1 VAEQAYAYV
10 TLIPVA
16 KGFQKAVANEMGGV
30 GKVGEKAGDEAG
42 KGVSK
47 GFGRSIAGIAG
58 LIAGAFS
65 IRAITNFAKESVAA
79 AEAVSTA
86 NARIDQVAKST
97 GVFGAETDAVTKRI
111 QDFAK
116 AQEMRIAVDDTVI
129 KGVQAQLLTFKELS
143 STADETGGVFDRV
156 TMAAFDMAQ
165 VVGSAEGNATALGK
179 ALEDPTRGV
188 AALARNGT
196 TFTDQQREQI
206 KVLQESGD
214 LLGAQEIILQEVE
227 SQYGGLAEA
236 SADASVKLGL
246 AFGNIKE
253 TVGDVLLPIFAD
265 LVDGMLPV
273 IDELANTLA
282 VVFQDLSPIISELAG
297 QLPGLIQS
305 FLPMLPVIGELAGI
319 FLGLVERFLPIFVDL
334 ILSLMPA
341 FTELVPVIADFIA
354 NALDILVPILLDLVA
369 AIIPIVQA
377 LLPVFM
383 ELVTALAPIVI
394 KLIEAFLPLI
404 MMVLPI
410 LIRLIEFLA
419 PIFIGIASIIGN
431 VIVGAIG
438 LLVGAISWVS
448 DNLGEFGDFFKT
460 LWNGIKTFFGSI
472 INGLIGGFEGFVNG
486 AVRGINRVIDAINS
500 MAFTVPDW
508 VPEIGGSRFGFNIGR
523 LSEISLPRV
532 ALAEGG
538 MVDRPTNA
546 LIGEAG
552 PEVVMP
558 LDRFERVMGIGDG
571 PGQAV
576 NYYAA
581 PNKSFDAEQEL
592 QLAMRRVRMMA

>member
-1 VAEQAYAYV
+1 MAEQAYAYV

-16 KGFQKAVANEMGGV
+16 KGFQQAVAKEMGGV
-30 GKVGEKAGDEAG
+30 GKVGETAGADAG

-47 GFGRSIAGIAG
+47 GFGKSIAGIAG

-65 IRAITNFAKESVAA
+65 IRAVTNFAKESIAA

-97 GVFGAETDAVTKRI
+97 GVFGDETDAVTKRI

-129 KGVQAQLLTFKELS
+129 KGVQAQLLTFKDLS

-156 TMAAFDMAQ
+156 TLAAFDMAQ

-179 ALEDPTRGV
+179 ALENPTKGV

-196 TFTDQQREQI
+196 TFTEQQLEQI

-214 LLGAQEIILQEVE
+214 LLGAQEIILGEVE

-236 SADASVKLGL
+236 SADASEKLSL
-246 AFGNIKE
+246 AFHNVKE

-265 LVDGMLPV
+265 LVTDLLPV
-273 IDELANTLA
+273 IDILGGVLADVFTDLA
-282 VVFQDLSPIISELAG
+282 PVIQDLAG

-305 FLPMLPVIGELAGI
+305 FMPMIPVIGNLAGI
-319 FLGLVERFLPIFVDL
+319 LLDLVSRFLPIFIDL
-334 ILSLMPA
+334 VLALMPA
-341 FTELVPVIADFIA
+341 FEDLLPVVADFIA
-354 NALDILVPILLDLVA
+354 DALDLLVPILLELVD
-369 AIIPIVQA
+369 AIIPIVKA

-383 ELVTALAPIVI
+383 KLVTALAPIVI
-394 KLIEAFLPLI
+394 KLIEAFLPLVL
-404 MMVLPI
+404 MVLPL
-410 LIRLIEFLA
+410 LIGLIEFLA
-419 PIFIGIASIIGN
+419 PIFIGIADIIGN
-431 VIVGAIG
+431 IIVGAIDM
-438 LLVGAISWVS
+438 LVGAIDFVT
-448 DNLGEFGDFFKT
+448 DNLGEFGAFFRT
-460 LWNGIKTFFGSI
+460 LFDGIKGFFGDI

-486 AVRGINRVIDAINS
+486 AVRGINRVIDAINRMS
-500 MAFTVPDW
+500 FTIPDW
-508 VPEIGGSRFGFNIGR
+508 VPEIGGRSFGFNLGR
-523 LSEISLPRV
+523 VSEISLPRV
-532 ALAEGG
+532 ALADGG
-538 MVDRPTNA
+538 LVTGPTNA
-546 LIGEAG
+546 LVGEAG

-558 LDRFERVMGIGDG
+558 LDRFERLMGIGEG

-592 QLAMRRVRMMA
+592 QLAMRRVRIMA

>member
-1 VAEQAYAYV
+1 MAEQAYAYV

-16 KGFQKAVANEMGGV
+16 KGFQQAVAKEMGGV
-30 GKVGEKAGDEAG
+30 GKVGETAGADAG

-47 GFGRSIAGIAG
+47 GFGKSIAGIAG

-65 IRAITNFAKESVAA
+65 IRAVTNFAKESIAA

-97 GVFGAETDAVTKRI
+97 GVFGDETDAVTKRI

-129 KGVQAQLLTFKELS
+129 KGVQAQLLTFKDLS

-179 ALEDPTRGV
+179 ALENPTKGV

-196 TFTDQQREQI
+196 TFTEQQMEQI

-214 LLGAQEIILQEVE
+214 LLGAQEIILGEVE

-236 SADASVKLGL
+236 SADASEKLSL
-246 AFGNIKE
+246 AFHNVKE

-265 LVDGMLPV
+265 LVTDLLPV
-273 IDELANTLA
+273 IDILGDVLADVFTDLA
-282 VVFQDLSPIISELAG
+282 PVIQDLAG

-305 FLPMLPVIGELAGI
+305 FMPMIPVIGNLAGI
-319 FLGLVERFLPIFVDL
+319 LLDLVSRFLPIFIDL
-334 ILSLMPA
+334 VLALMPA
-341 FTELVPVIADFIA
+341 FEDLLPVVADFIA
-354 NALDILVPILLDLVA
+354 DALDLLVPILLELVD
-369 AIIPIVQA
+369 AIIPIVKA

-383 ELVTALAPIVI
+383 KLVTALAPIVI
-394 KLIEAFLPLI
+394 KLIEAFLPLVL
-404 MMVLPI
+404 MVLPL
-410 LIRLIEFLA
+410 LIGLIEFLA
-419 PIFIGIASIIGN
+419 PIFIGIADIIGN
-431 VIVGAIG
+431 IIVGAIDM
-438 LLVGAISWVS
+438 LVGAIDFVT
-448 DNLGEFGDFFKT
+448 DNLGEFGAFFRT
-460 LWNGIKTFFGSI
+460 LFDGIKGFFGDI

-486 AVRGINRVIDAINS
+486 AVRGINRVIDAINRMS
-500 MAFTVPDW
+500 FTIPDW
-508 VPEIGGSRFGFNIGR
+508 VPEIGGRSFGFNLGR
-523 LSEISLPRV
+523 VSEISLPRV
-532 ALAEGG
+532 ALADGG
-538 MVDRPTNA
+538 LVTGPTNA
-546 LIGEAG
+546 LVGEAG

-558 LDRFERVMGIGDG
+558 LDRFERLMGIGEG

-592 QLAMRRVRMMA
+592 QLAMRRVRIMA

>member
-1 VAEQAYAYV
+1 
-10 TLIPVA
+10 
-16 KGFQKAVANEMGGV
+16 MGGV

-42 KGVSK
+42 KGISK
-47 GFGRSIAGIAG
+47 GFGKSIAGIAG

-65 IRAITNFAKESVAA
+65 IRAVTNFAKESIAA

-97 GVFGAETDAVTKRI
+97 GVFGDETDAVTKRI

-129 KGVQAQLLTFKELS
+129 KGVQAQLLTFKDLS

-179 ALEDPTRGV
+179 ALENPTKGV

-196 TFTDQQREQI
+196 TFTDQQLEQI

-214 LLGAQEIILQEVE
+214 LLGAQEIILGEVE

-236 SADASVKLGL
+236 SADASDKLAL

-265 LVDGMLPV
+265 LVTDMLPV
-273 IDELANTLA
+273 IEVLGGVLAE
-282 VVFQDLSPIISELAG
+282 VFTDLSPIISELAG
-297 QLPGLIQS
+297 QLPALIES

-319 FLGLVERFLPIFVDL
+319 FLDLASRFLPIFVDL
-334 ILSLMPA
+334 IMALMPA

-354 NALDILVPILLDLVA
+354 DSLDLLVPILLELVD
-369 AIIPIVQA
+369 AIVPIVQA

-383 ELVTALAPIVI
+383 ELITALAPVVI
-394 KLIEAFLPLI
+394 KLIDAFLPLV
-404 MMVLPI
+404 MMILPI
-410 LIRLIEFLA
+410 LIGLIEFLA
-419 PIFIGIASIIGN
+419 PIFIGIATIIGN
-431 VIVGAIG
+431 IIVGAID
-438 LLVGAISWVS
+438 LLVGAIDWVTS
-448 DNLGEFGDFFKT
+448 NLDTFGEFFKT
-460 LWNGIKTFFGSI
+460 LFDGIKSFFGDI

-486 AVRGINRVIDAINS
+486 AIKGVNRVIDAINS
-500 MAFTVPDW
+500 MSFTVPDW
-508 VPEIGGSRFGFNIGR
+508 VPEIGGRSFGFNLGR
-523 LSEISLPRV
+523 LAEITLPRV

-538 MVDRPTNA
+538 MVSGPTNA

-558 LDRFERVMGIGDG
+558 LDRFERMLGIGEG
-571 PGQAV
+571 PGRAV

>member
-1 VAEQAYAYV
+1 MAEQAYAYV

-16 KGFQKAVANEMGGV
+16 KGFQQAVAKEMGGV
-30 GKVGEKAGDEAG
+30 GKVGETAGADAG

-47 GFGRSIAGIAG
+47 GFGKSIAGIAG

-65 IRAITNFAKESVAA
+65 IRAVTNFAKESIAA

-97 GVFGAETDAVTKRI
+97 GVFGDETDAVTKRI

-129 KGVQAQLLTFKELS
+129 KGVQAQLLTFKDLS

-156 TMAAFDMAQ
+156 TLAAFDMAQ

-179 ALEDPTRGV
+179 ALENPTKGV

-196 TFTDQQREQI
+196 TFTEQQLEQI

-214 LLGAQEIILQEVE
+214 LLGAQEIILGEVE

-236 SADASVKLGL
+236 SADASEKLSL
-246 AFGNIKE
+246 AFHNVKE

-265 LVDGMLPV
+265 LVTDLLPV
-273 IDELANTLA
+273 IDILGGVLADVFTDLA
-282 VVFQDLSPIISELAG
+282 PVIQDLAG

-305 FLPMLPVIGELAGI
+305 FMPMIPVIGNLAGI
-319 FLGLVERFLPIFVDL
+319 LLDLVSRFLPIFIDL
-334 ILSLMPA
+334 VLALMPA
-341 FTELVPVIADFIA
+341 FEDLLPVVADFIA
-354 NALDILVPILLDLVA
+354 DALDLLVPILLELVD
-369 AIIPIVQA
+369 AIIPIVKA

-383 ELVTALAPIVI
+383 KLVTALAPIVI
-394 KLIEAFLPLI
+394 KLIEAFLPLVL
-404 MMVLPI
+404 MVLPL
-410 LIRLIEFLA
+410 LIGLIEFLA
-419 PIFIGIASIIGN
+419 PIFIGIADIIGDI
-431 VIVGAIG
+431 IVGAIDM
-438 LLVGAISWVS
+438 LVGAIDFVT
-448 DNLGEFGDFFKT
+448 DNLGEFGAFFRT
-460 LWNGIKTFFGSI
+460 LFDGIKGFFGDI

-486 AVRGINRVIDAINS
+486 AVRGINRVIDAINRMS
-500 MAFTVPDW
+500 FTIPDW
-508 VPEIGGSRFGFNIGR
+508 VPEIGGRSFGFNLGR
-523 LSEISLPRV
+523 VSEISLPRV
-532 ALAEGG
+532 ALADGG
-538 MVDRPTNA
+538 LVTGPTNA
-546 LIGEAG
+546 LVGEAG

-558 LDRFERVMGIGDG
+558 LDRFERLMGIGEG

-592 QLAMRRVRMMA
+592 QLAMRRVRIMA